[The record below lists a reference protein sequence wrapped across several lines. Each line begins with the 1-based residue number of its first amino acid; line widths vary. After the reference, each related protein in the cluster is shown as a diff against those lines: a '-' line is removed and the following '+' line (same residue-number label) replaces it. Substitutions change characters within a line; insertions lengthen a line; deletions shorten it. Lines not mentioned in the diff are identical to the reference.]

1 MLLLG
6 LASCGG
12 DSVVTVDP
20 PPTVGTSCRAAPT
33 PIVTDITSGTTGT
46 LVLGQDFGGLTRR
59 VDVTVLGSNDLS
71 FTTLSVWGINIGI
84 SGLTSITA
92 MIYDGGGFLEDSQT
106 LTMGN
111 GDDQGVIFGIVAT
124 LMAGTTYSLYVQLDA
139 GTGNTGNFCDPDP
152 PTAGGFPYVESN
164 GVLEVEGA
172 YVGPSPG
179 ALTPDDLVPQIDLE

>member
-1 MLLLG
+1 
-6 LASCGG
+6 
-12 DSVVTVDP
+12 
-20 PPTVGTSCRAAPT
+20 
-33 PIVTDITSGTTGT
+33 VTDITSGTTGT

-84 SGLTSITA
+84 SG
-92 MIYDGGGFLEDSQT
+92 